1 MYKISIELVSRMTA
15 QEIGVTSMKRK
26 NAGLK
31 RIHPVSDLTLRV
43 KRLETKDNRSHRN
56 RTTEEERV
64 DCCAG
69 L

>member
-1 MYKISIELVSRMTA
+1 MYKISIESVSRMAA

-26 NAGLK
+26 NAGLE
-31 RIHPVSDLTLRV
+31 RMHPVSDLTLRD

-64 DCCAG
+64 DYCAG

>member
-1 MYKISIELVSRMTA
+1 MTA

-31 RIHPVSDLTLRV
+31 RMHPVSDLTLRD
-43 KRLETKDNRSHRN
+43 KRSETKDNRSHRN
-56 RTTEEERV
+56 RTIEEERV
-64 DCCAG
+64 DYCAG